1 MQLSKR
7 GILSITTNVRVTTNS
22 PKILFCWTFF
32 YFCNLFI
39 FCSFW
44 AFSLLLCIDWPMY
57 YLQDWSR
64 TNVFRIIFLLMAVQS
79 LSHSRTNRW
88 LIFGSIQLVCV
99 CHIVIYMCGFS
110 FSSCTC
116 IGCIRSIS
124 DSPMWKWESNASHAT
139 IMRVKGKKM

>member
-44 AFSLLLCIDWPMY
+44 AFSLLLCIGWPMY

-99 CHIVIYMCGFS
+99 CHIVIYMCVFS

-116 IGCIRSIS
+116 IGAFVQFLIRRCESENRMH
-124 DSPMWKWESNASHAT
+124 PM
-139 IMRVKGKKM
+139 